1 MQTPAQWWRSRGWGG
16 RILAI
21 LAVLYVL
28 YVLVVGL
35 LLPGWAR
42 DQARQRLGELLGRD
56 VTLERV
62 ALNPFTLSVTAEGF
76 AVADPHTDTLVRFDR
91 LYVNAELW
99 ASLFHWRPWVGD
111 VDLKGL
117 RARLRREA
125 DGALNVDDIL
135 ARLRQR
141 AADDPAGAEAG
152 TEGEQDAGP
161 PAFTVGHFSVEDGSV
176 DLIDA
181 AAEEPLTLTLPVAF
195 VVEDLT
201 TRGVDEDDN
210 RYQLHVEGPDGGSL
224 DWDGRF
230 AFEPLSVDG
239 RLRMDQVDLV
249 SFARLLE
256 PHFRFT
262 VPAGML
268 ALGADYRFSAAPG
281 EGLTVNNGA
290 LTLSGLRIRPR
301 DGDEDALTVPELTV
315 SGAALDTAERSV
327 TVPEVTVSDPAA
339 RAVLTDQGLD
349 LATLFLPVDPQ
360 RAEQTREKVREE
372 ARQAEEKLRQ
382 GEPDW
387 RVRLDRFAVTGAA
400 AVFRDATLSEARE
413 LTLTD
418 GALTVTDL
426 RVDED
431 GLRWQWEGDTRV
443 LDEGRLGHSGQAR
456 LAPLDLK
463 ADLKLQGLP
472 LATLS
477 PWVEAALP
485 ITVQQGRAGGDLTLT
500 VAGDT
505 PRVTVSG
512 RASVEEG
519 ALAENG
525 RRFLSVANLSADGLK
540 VDTGAETVTVDG
552 LAARGLDVLHVIDDQ
567 GRGLAARLAGEDD
580 GSESDDGGWR
590 VRLGRV
596 SVNESQIAHR
606 DLTLSPEYQVTVED
620 WQGRMDGFDSAG
632 GEARVDTRGEVN
644 GTATLTL
651 KGTVDAKPLTLD
663 LDGTLK
669 GYGMDTLTPFTSR
682 YLGFGVEKGQLSLQ
696 SRVDVK
702 DNHLD
707 STIDLAADDFY
718 LGDRMP
724 SDQAMDVPVKLGLSV
739 LRDGAGMI
747 RLPVSL
753 SGDLSD
759 PDFSVSGVVLRVIR
773 NVLVKAATA
782 PFSMLAGLIG
792 GGDDDL
798 EYVPYG
804 AGEARPREDTREALE
819 KLATILEQR
828 GAITLLLTGQSNA
841 DDRRA
846 LGEAELVDDLGGDWR
861 GLDIAL
867 TREEDRERIL
877 DAYRD
882 RLDRDPETLD
892 ADPRERA
899 RQAWRQLLEQAAE
912 QVDDDALRRLAE
924 QRAEQARD
932 LLTGEF
938 GLAARRVRLESPE
951 VDAEYHGVGLG
962 AEGL

>member
-76 AVADPHTDTLVRFDR
+76 AVADPRTDTLVRFDR

-135 ARLRQR
+135 ARLRER
-141 AADDPAGAEAG
+141 AAADPAKPEA
-152 TEGEQDAGP
+152 EGEPEAGP
-161 PAFTVGHFSVEDGSV
+161 PAFTVSHLSVEDGSV

-201 TRGVDEDDN
+201 TRGVDKDDN
-210 RYQLHVEGPDGGSL
+210 RYKLHVEGPDGGTL
-224 DWDGRF
+224 DWDGGF
-230 AFEPLSVDG
+230 QVEPLAVDG

-262 VPAGML
+262 VPAGVL

-281 EGLTVNNGA
+281 EGLTVDNGE
-290 LTLSGLRIRPR
+290 LTLKGLRIRPR
-301 DGDEDALTVPELTV
+301 DGDEDAVTVPTLTI
-315 SGAALDTAERSV
+315 SGAALDTAGRTV

-372 ARQAEEKLRQ
+372 ARQAEQKLRQ
-382 GEPDW
+382 GEADW

-400 AVFRDATLSEARE
+400 AVFRDTTLAEARE

-418 GALTVTDL
+418 GSLTVTDF
-426 RVDED
+426 RVDEK
-431 GLRWQWEGDTRV
+431 GMGWQWQGDTRV
-443 LDEGRLGHSGQAR
+443 LEEGRLEHSGQAQ

-485 ITVQQGRAGGDLTLT
+485 LTVQQGRAGGDLTLT

-512 RASVEEG
+512 RATVEEG

-540 VDTGAETVTVDG
+540 VDTGAETVSLDG

-567 GRGLAARLAGEDD
+567 GRGLAARLGGEDD

-596 SVNESQIAHR
+596 SVNESRIAHR
-606 DLTLSPEYQVTVED
+606 DLTLSPEYQVTVQD
-620 WQGRMDGFDSAG
+620 WQGQMDGFDTAG

-651 KGTVDAKPLTLD
+651 KGTVDANPLTLD

-696 SRVDVK
+696 SRVDIK
-702 DNHLD
+702 DNRLD

-739 LRDGAGMI
+739 LRDGSGMI

-782 PFSMLAGLIG
+782 PFSMLAGLLG
-792 GGDDDL
+792 GGDDEL

-804 AGEARPREDTREALE
+804 AGEARPREDTREALQ

-828 GAITLLLTGQSNA
+828 DAITLLLTGQSNG

-861 GLDIAL
+861 GLDTAL
-867 TREEDRERIL
+867 TTEEGRERIL

-882 RLDRDPETLD
+882 RLERDPETLD

-912 QVDDDALRRLAE
+912 QVDEDALRRLAE
-924 QRAEQARD
+924 QRAERAQD

-938 GLAARRVRLESPE
+938 GLAAQRIRLESPR
-951 VDAEYHGVGLG
+951 VDGEYRGVGLG